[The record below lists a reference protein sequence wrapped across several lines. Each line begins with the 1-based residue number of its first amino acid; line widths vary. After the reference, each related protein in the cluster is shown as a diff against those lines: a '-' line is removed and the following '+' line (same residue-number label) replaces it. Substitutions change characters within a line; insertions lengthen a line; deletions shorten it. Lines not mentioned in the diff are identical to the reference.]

1 MSSIVE
7 VGNDWFDLVAEQVLF
22 ALVSHEL
29 NAEDFAQVAH
39 ERRFIVDS
47 GEAAELFLLVWERI
61 IELNTRDLLD
71 LVVNLARCDAD
82 ERRRDEPMQTV
93 G

>member
-1 MSSIVE
+1 MSSVVE

-29 NAEDFAQVAH
+29 NAEDFAQVTH

-61 IELNTRDLLD
+61 IELDTRDLLD
-71 LVVNLARCDAD
+71 LVVDLARSDAD